1 MTAADAQEGVVE
13 PHDHEAPSAADAA
26 AVPQMPPSQECDD
39 QETGP
44 SPEGSPTFSAMR
56 RRSTQAGEAVSPLRL
71 RRDSKALEERKV
83 VLDEPA
89 GRLRRD
95 SRASLHGPS
104 SDEPMTRARRESRAS
119 LHGPSSDERKRPS
132 LLLAGSGETLIED
145 PAAEA
150 SEVDGDEAESTE
162 GNQREAAAV
171 LVQRCFRHKLGG
183 STWGQLLMQLPQLR
197 NRYMSEEAKLAGAES
212 NPLYADD
219 MLVARE
225 ALRTHE
231 DVSAAASRT
240 QPPRSTAKRAYL

>member
-1 MTAADAQEGVVE
+1 
-13 PHDHEAPSAADAA
+13 
-26 AVPQMPPSQECDD
+26 
-39 QETGP
+39 
-44 SPEGSPTFSAMR
+44 
-56 RRSTQAGEAVSPLRL
+56 
-71 RRDSKALEERKV
+71 
-83 VLDEPA
+83 
-89 GRLRRD
+89 
-95 SRASLHGPS
+95 
-104 SDEPMTRARRESRAS
+104 MTRARRESRAS

-240 QPPRSTAKRAYL
+240 EPPRSTAKRAYL